1 MDLRTFHPGG
11 LAYGRRRARAVQA
24 GIQATTAPR
33 QTDVAT
39 DVAAVLTGSSMRV
52 MEAGLAIVAIGTAV
66 LLGLAR

>member
-1 MDLRTFHPGG
+1 MDLRTFHHGG

-24 GIQATTAPR
+24 RIQATTAPR
-33 QTDVAT
+33 QTDVAS
-39 DVAAVLTGSSMRV
+39 VLLSGSSMRV

>member
-1 MDLRTFHPGG
+1 VDLRTFHSGG

-24 GIQATTAPR
+24 QVQATAAPR
-33 QTDVAT
+33 QS
-39 DVAAVLTGSSMRV
+39 DVAALLTGSSMRV